1 MKHIVFLAV
10 VVVCATLAL
19 PRLAAAQTAPQSI
32 TTPDKVE
39 SSIGTLEYKDGA
51 PSKETVVKVYDYL
64 DLMHGV
70 EAFVNAYQGA
80 SVAAIFKGMEDAGVP
95 NNTALIFSELMDAKS
110 LFLTANADTIYFWVN
125 LDVTKGPIVV
135 ETPPLSLGVVDDM
148 WFQWITDF
156 GLPGPDR
163 GEGGKYLFLP
173 PDYKGE
179 VPEGGYFVE
188 HMRTTRA
195 TLLGRSFLEK
205 NDPKP
210 VVALIKKT
218 LKVTRIFLAA
228 TARALVRRCRARQ
241 RWRARR
247 ITSGTGPFCNPRSR

>member
-1 MKHIVFLAV
+1 MFRRRISR
-10 VVVCATLAL
+10 
-19 PRLAAAQTAPQSI
+19 PSI

-39 SSIGTLEYKDGA
+39 TSIGTLEYKDGA
-51 PSKETVVKVYDYL
+51 PSKETVAKAYDYL

-80 SVAAIFKGMEDAGVP
+80 SVASIFKGMEDAGVP

-148 WFQWITDF
+148 WFQWVTDF

-163 GEGGKYLFLP
+163 GEGGQ
-173 PDYKGE
+173 
-179 VPEGGYFVE
+179 VPVCAARLQGRIAGK
-188 HMRTTRA
+188 R
-195 TLLGRSFLEK
+195 LLRPEDAH
-205 NDPKP
+205 DP
-210 VVALIKKT
+210 
-218 LKVTRIFLAA
+218 RHH
-228 TARALVRRCRARQ
+228 ARAVLSREERPEAGGRADQEDAQGLSLPSRRIRHEHRRCVAGQ
-241 RWRARR
+241 GDFGAHA
-247 ITSGTGPFCNPRSR
+247 GAQTGLGLPATRRSR